1 MITKFAISVNHATC
15 LPKRLGAKLI
25 KANSTA
31 FSSLTMVLFYPISKR
46 PIFIKKKIVL
56 IQNKGCTYMI

>member
-1 MITKFAISVNHATC
+1 MITKFAISVSHATC

-31 FSSLTMVLFYPISKR
+31 FSSLIMVLFYPISRR
-46 PIFIKKKIVL
+46 PIFMKKFAL